1 MLSAIQRKSVAT
13 RLVYFRTTVLATR
26 CQRPLKVESIQPCS
40 SSLLSSSRKPCLQD
54 FSPITTRRSN
64 LVIPAKSII
73 IAADSI
79 INALYNTAEKYGLTN
94 EHIDLLAT
102 EAGHMT
108 LDRTQEKQKLKDVI
122 KNQNSNGVSIVY
134 IVGEPEVGKTQ
145 LVREYAEKDYPG
157 WISVTGRTVLTLD
170 MKDFL
175 SSYHQVATKLDISTD
190 FGNGQEMDLGKIAKE
205 MKKKLLKRG
214 TWLLII
220 DNYNSKDF
228 EYIDEGMAECNCI
241 ISRTGDL
248 VVNPLRMCS
257 RVTVVV
263 LCVCVCVCVCYHSSC
278 SRVDLCCPSVVPTE
292 SARYFEGF

>member
-13 RLVYFRTTVLATR
+13 RLVYFRKTVLATR
-26 CQRPLKVESIQPCS
+26 SLKVESIQPCS
-40 SSLLSSSRKPCLQD
+40 SSLLSPPRKPCLQD

-73 IAADSI
+73 IATDSI

-102 EAGHMT
+102 EAGHTT

-157 WISVTGRTVLTLD
+157 WIAVTGRTVLTLD
-170 MKDFL
+170 MTEFL
-175 SSYHQVATKLDISTD
+175 SSYHQVATKLDINTD

-228 EYIDEGMAECNCI
+228 EYIDEGTAECNCI

-248 VVNPLRMCS
+248 VVNPLRMRS

-263 LCVCVCVCVCYHSSC
+263 LCVCLCVCVCYHSSC